1 MVRWTYTEGPRR
13 GRSYEGS
20 ARAPAGGAGGAG
32 PAEEAA
38 EPAARAL
45 RAAVGRG
52 QHWGA
57 VSSLRVRRDPLSPG
71 ASVADFE
78 LDVHGEG
85 RLLELYEGVPVVF
98 PDRES
103 GLPCG
108 VCSDVKEGGFVQA
121 KIVSSSTAVWK
132 SLSEGG
138 FQRLQ
143 RAGEKQRRLEKIR
156 AELPPAEIK
165 RKQGNAALLRGDVA
179 TAESLYSAAIDSDPG
194 SSALHANR
202 ALARLKLGDFKGTE
216 EDCASALRLE
226 PGHVKA
232 FLRRAAA
239 RLALGKFS
247 QAEEDYC
254 SVLSIQPQNSD
265 ALKGLSRV
273 MALANPESHDWAP
286 GPGRSLFWSVEHDRP
301 SW

>member
-1 MVRWTYTEGPRR
+1 MVRWTYTEGPLR

-20 ARAPAGGAGGAG
+20 ARAPGRGAGGR

-38 EPAARAL
+38 EQAALAL

-52 QHWGA
+52 EHWGA

-85 RLLELYEGVPVVF
+85 RLLELYESVPVVF

-108 VCSDVKEGGFVQA
+108 ICSDVKEGGFLQA

-138 FQRLQ
+138 FQQLQ
-143 RAGEKQRRLEKIR
+143 RASEKQRRLEKMR
-156 AELPPAEIK
+156 AELTPAEFKK
-165 RKQGNAALLRGDVA
+165 RQGNAALLRGDVA
-179 TAESLYSAAIDSDPG
+179 TAESLYSVAIDSDSG
-194 SSALHANR
+194 ISALYANR
-202 ALARLKLGDFKGTE
+202 ALARLKLKDFKGAE
-216 EDCASALRLE
+216 EDCVTALRLE
-226 PGHVKA
+226 PGYTKA

-265 ALKGLSRV
+265 ALAGLSRAT
-273 MALANPESHDWAP
+273 ALVNPESRDWAP